1 MLINSGQSYLRLP
14 IISVTINISNL
25 IYKTLVTQ
33 LCSMALWQGKAKR
46 KPSGGRLSP
55 HRSKKRS
62 EIGRELQ
69 QAKIGGVTKKTARA
83 RGGGRKDRLLRTE
96 QVSVTD
102 SKSGKSFTSKI
113 LEVIENTANP
123 NYVRQNI
130 ITKGSIIET
139 EKGKAKVTS
148 RPGQHGVVNAVLISK

>member
-1 MLINSGQSYLRLP
+1 
-14 IISVTINISNL
+14 
-25 IYKTLVTQ
+25 
-33 LCSMALWQGKAKR
+33 MALWQGKSKR
-46 KPSGGRLSP
+46 KPTGGRLANS
-55 HRSKKRS
+55 RSKKRF

-69 QAKIGGVTKKTARA
+69 QAKIGETTKKVARA
-83 RGGGRKDRLLRTE
+83 RGGSRKDRLLRTD

-102 SKSGKSFTSKI
+102 PKSGKSFHSKI

-130 ITKGSIIET
+130 ITKGSVIET

-148 RPGQHGVVNAVLISK
+148 RPGQHGVVNAVLI

>member
-1 MLINSGQSYLRLP
+1 MSQPWFFVFKFTYTSCLI
-14 IISVTINISNL
+14 VNISNL
-25 IYKTLVTQ
+25 KYNPLVAHF
-33 LCSMALWQGKAKR
+33 CNMALWQGKSKR
-46 KPSGGRLSP
+46 KSTGGRLAGS
-55 HRSKKRS
+55 RSKKRF

-69 QAKIGGVTKKTARA
+69 QAKIGEMTKKVARA

-102 SKSGKSFTSKI
+102 PKSGKSFNSKI

-130 ITKGSIIET
+130 ITKGSVIET
-139 EKGKAKVTS
+139 EKGKARVTS
-148 RPGQHGVVNAVLISK
+148 RPGQHGVVNAVLITK

>member
-1 MLINSGQSYLRLP
+1 
-14 IISVTINISNL
+14 
-25 IYKTLVTQ
+25 
-33 LCSMALWQGKAKR
+33 MALWQGKSKR
-46 KPSGGRLSP
+46 KSTGGRLAGS
-55 HRSKKRS
+55 RSKKRF

-69 QAKIGGVTKKTARA
+69 QAKIGEVPKKVARA

-96 QVSVTD
+96 QAAVTD
-102 SKSGKSFTSKI
+102 PNSGKSFTSKI

-130 ITKGSIIET
+130 ITKGSLIET

-148 RPGQHGVVNAVLISK
+148 RPGQHGVVNAVLINK